1 MATLFMASMEATV
14 VATAMPTIISHLGG
28 LSSYSWV
35 FSAFLVAATTTVPIF
50 GKLSDLFG
58 SRRVYAIS
66 VSVFLFGSLLCG
78 LAQNMTQLIIFR
90 AIQGVGAGGVLPLVF
105 IIVGALFTYEQRA
118 RIQGLFSS
126 VWGLSAIVGPLL
138 GGFLVDHTTWHWVFY
153 INIFPGT
160 LALALIWAFWK
171 DDPRQVTREV
181 RIDYLGAGLLT
192 AAIVV
197 LLLGLFGV
205 GLGRWLLILAAVLFA
220 ALGYVELQASDPVV
234 PIALFRDRL
243 FAAASVQGIL
253 AGCALFGSIA
263 FIPLY
268 VQVVLGTTATAAGVM
283 LMPLTL
289 AWVPASIISGRLLL
303 YVGYRTLVLIGMM
316 SLTVGAFLMT
326 RIGAHTAQATLI
338 PNLVLMGIGMGMSIP
353 AFLIAVQ
360 TSVPRTVLGVATS
373 TIQFTRS
380 IGGTIGVSIMG
391 GVLKWRLAAIQVPG
405 VDAALSSTPQL
416 LDPLGRGSSGIAAES
431 VRIALAGAIREIFVI
446 AFIASALGL
455 IAANIAPRGRISQL
469 AARRADLDNQTR
481 SAAMAISPPE

>member
-14 VATAMPTIISHLGG
+14 VATAMPTIISQLGG

-35 FSAFLVAATTTVPIF
+35 FSAFMVAATTTVPIF

-78 LAQNMTQLIIFR
+78 LAQSMTQLIIFR
-90 AIQGVGAGGVLPLVF
+90 AIQGLGAGGVLPLVF

-118 RIQGLFSS
+118 RIQGLFAS

-153 INIFPGT
+153 INIFPGM
-160 LALALIWAFWK
+160 LALALIWVFWN
-171 DDPRQVTREV
+171 DDPRPVKPEI

-205 GLGRWLLILAAVLFA
+205 GLGTWPLVLAAVLFA
-220 ALGYVELQASDPVV
+220 ALGYIELRASDPVV

-243 FAAASVQGIL
+243 FAAASVQGML

-268 VQVVLGTTATAAGVM
+268 VQVVLATSATTAGAM

-303 YVGYRTLVLIGMM
+303 YVGYRTLAIIGMV

-326 RIGAHTAQATLI
+326 RIGAHTAQASLI

-360 TSVPRTVLGVATS
+360 TSVSRAVLGAATS

-391 GVLKWRLAAIQVPG
+391 GVLKWRLAASQVPG
-405 VDAALSSTPQL
+405 MNAALSSTPQL
-416 LDPLGRGSSGIAAES
+416 PDPLGGSSGIAAES
-431 VRIALAGAIREIFVI
+431 VRIALASAIREIFVI

-455 IAANIAPRGRISQL
+455 IAATIAPRGRIAQL
-469 AARRADLDNQTR
+469 AARRADLDSQAR
-481 SAAMAISPPE
+481 SAAVAVSPPE